1 MSNQKL
7 QLPFAVGES
16 VSNRVIMDT
25 FQCKSIGG
33 IRYST
38 ATNTIVLIANHT
50 IKPYVN
56 RYDSNENVFLY
67 TGEGQIGDQEMA
79 HGNKRLNSA
88 RFEGTPVYLFEHF
101 DDSRGYVYSGSVLV
115 GEPYQET
122 QSNEKGESRRV
133 WIFPLKFIER
143 GDGK

>member
-1 MSNQKL
+1 MSGQAL
-7 QLPFAVGES
+7 HLPFVIGES

-25 FQCKSIGG
+25 FKCKSIGG

-50 IKPYVN
+50 FKPYVN
-56 RYDSNENVFLY
+56 CCAHDESIFFYA
-67 TGEGQIGDQEMA
+67 GEGQQGDQEMTR
-79 HGNKRLNSA
+79 GNKRLRDSQ
-88 RFEGTPVYLFEHF
+88 GISVYLFEHF
-101 DDSRGYVYSGSVLV
+101 SDSRGYIYSGSVKV

-122 QSNEKGESRRV
+122 QSNENGESRRV

-143 GDGK
+143 GDRQ